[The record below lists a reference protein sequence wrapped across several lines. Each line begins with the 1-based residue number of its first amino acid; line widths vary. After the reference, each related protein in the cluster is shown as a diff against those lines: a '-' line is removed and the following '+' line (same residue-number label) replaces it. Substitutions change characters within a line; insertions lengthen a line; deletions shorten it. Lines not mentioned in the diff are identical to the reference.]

1 MNGSDEVTMQEMKN
15 AYKVIDYVREESAWV
30 KHITM
35 VDKDSNTVYT
45 GRLYWDSHDGYDT
58 AWDDA
63 IPPQGMR
70 PEFEYI
76 LDSMTEDM
84 KNE

>member
-1 MNGSDEVTMQEMKN
+1 MSDTNNDAQVTMQEIKDT
-15 AYKVIDYVREESAWV
+15 YSVIKYDRVESAWV

-35 VDKDSNTVYT
+35 VNKGSGTVYE
-45 GRLYWDSHDGYDT
+45 GRLYWDSNNGYDT

-76 LDSMTEDM
+76 LDSITEDM
-84 KNE
+84 